1 VATAGVRR
9 LAHIARARSLALAPG
24 RLYDSAT
31 AEMTGDAGAGAAACA
46 AEQGRAPRNEDGSAP
61 DDVNAAAGLTR
72 DADAVEAYA
81 ADAAQPERASA
92 ATALGRARAALA
104 VARVRHGPRVSAFVV
119 ANFLPLGFA
128 LAVLVSLTWPLPG
141 RTVGSGLIAD
151 VRAVQAANNA
161 AVFLV
166 SGLTL
171 NLSDFKAATSD
182 WRAPTF
188 GLLAILGVTPMLGFA
203 ALRLPL
209 RPHEFAVGLAIFCV
223 VPTTLGVGVAL
234 TAAAKGNQALA
245 LALTVSTNLLGIATV
260 PYLLRAVLS
269 GTPSAA
275 VISVDPA
282 DLAIK
287 LVFTVLVPTAV
298 GVAAR
303 RASSRLTA
311 WVGAHRT
318 ALSLFSHCNL
328 VCIVWQTLSAASTTL
343 LRQRPGDVFIVIAIA
358 AALHLLMLAA
368 MHVVVAYGLRLPP
381 RERVAVVIMSA
392 QKSAPVAVTVI
403 TYITRSGV
411 QQGLLAIPALVGQLT
426 QIFIGSALARNLAKQ
441 VQLAEEVQAAPSEEE
456 QQQGA
461 PSEAEAGT
469 AARRIRLPG
478 AGEDKARLS

>member
-1 VATAGVRR
+1 MK
-9 LAHIARARSLALAPG
+9 
-24 RLYDSAT
+24 D
-31 AEMTGDAGAGAAACA
+31 DACDAACA
-46 AEQGRAPRNEDGSAP
+46 TEQGALPGDDAAHTRDDAAPQAAETTLSGQLCALC
-61 DDVNAAAGLTR
+61 AAA
-72 DADAVEAYA
+72 
-81 ADAAQPERASA
+81 RA
-92 ATALGRARAALA
+92 
-104 VARVRHGPRVSAFVV
+104 RHGPRLAAFVV
-119 ANFLPLGFA
+119 TNFLPLGFA
-128 LAVLVSLTWPLPG
+128 FAVLISLTWPLPG

-171 NLSDFKAATSD
+171 NLSDFRAAAND
-182 WRAPTF
+182 WRAPIF

-203 ALRLPL
+203 ALRIPL
-209 RPHEFAVGLAIFCV
+209 RPHEFSVGLAIFCV

-245 LALTVSTNLLGIATV
+245 LALTVITNLLGIATV
-260 PYLLRAVLS
+260 PYLLRAVLA

-303 RASSRLTA
+303 RSSTRLAA
-311 WVGAHRT
+311 WVSAHRT

-328 VCIVWQTLSAASTTL
+328 VCIVWQTLSAASATL
-343 LRQRPGDVFIVIAIA
+343 LQQRPGDVFIVIAIA
-358 AALHLLMLAA
+358 SALHLLMLAS
-368 MHVVVAYGLRLPP
+368 MHVVVAYGLRLHP

-403 TYITRSGV
+403 TYITRSGT

-441 VQLAEEVQAAPSEEE
+441 VQLAEEIPTQMGEEGSGEGSRAAEI
-456 QQQGA
+456 
-461 PSEAEAGT
+461 EAIGT
-469 AARRIRLPG
+469 ARRRLAG
-478 AGEDKARLS
+478 ADGEGEDASHAAQP

>member
-1 VATAGVRR
+1 MKGEAC
-9 LAHIARARSLALAPG
+9 
-24 RLYDSAT
+24 D
-31 AEMTGDAGAGAAACA
+31 AACV
-46 AEQGRAPRNEDGSAP
+46 AEQGALPDDNAPRD
-61 DDVNAAAGLTR
+61 AAAL
-72 DADAVEAYA
+72 
-81 ADAAQPERASA
+81 QPAESTLGGQFRASWA
-92 ATALGRARAALA
+92 AASA
-104 VARVRHGPRVSAFVV
+104 RHGPRACARLAVTAGLHTGAPCSAASTSRVSAFVV
-119 ANFLPLGFA
+119 AHFLPIGFA
-128 LAVLVSLTWPLPG
+128 LAVLISLTWPLPG

-171 NLSDFKAATSD
+171 NLSDFRAAAND

-203 ALRLPL
+203 ALRIPL
-209 RPHEFAVGLAIFCV
+209 RPHEFSVGLAIFCV

-245 LALTVSTNLLGIATV
+245 LALTVITNLLGIATV
-260 PYLLRAVLS
+260 PYLLRAVLT

-298 GVAAR
+298 GVVAR
-303 RASSRLTA
+303 RSSTRLAT
-311 WVGAHRT
+311 WVSAHRT

-328 VCIVWQTLSAASTTL
+328 VCIVWQTLSAASATL
-343 LRQRPGDVFIVIAIA
+343 LQQRPGDVFIVIAIA
-358 AALHLLMLAA
+358 SALHLLMLAA
-368 MHVVVAYGLRLPP
+368 MHVVVAYGLRLHP

-403 TYITRSGV
+403 TYITRSGT

-441 VQLAEEVQAAPSEEE
+441 VQLAEENTPQEDAVEGS
-456 QQQGA
+456 
-461 PSEAEAGT
+461 SEAEVGGAMTRRRLAGAEGDDAPH
-469 AARRIRLPG
+469 AAAQP
-478 AGEDKARLS
+478 

>member
-1 VATAGVRR
+1 
-9 LAHIARARSLALAPG
+9 
-24 RLYDSAT
+24 
-31 AEMTGDAGAGAAACA
+31 MTCETSAGAAACA
-46 AEQGRAPRNEDGSAP
+46 ADQGRAPRDDDTSAP
-61 DDVNAAAGLTR
+61 DGANAAVDHGR
-72 DADAVEAYA
+72 NADAAEAHA
-81 ADAAQPERASA
+81 VDAAQPERASE
-92 ATALGRARAALA
+92 ATALGRARSALA
-104 VARVRHGPRVSAFVV
+104 AARARHGPRVSAFVV

-141 RTVGSGLIAD
+141 RAVGSGLIAD

-182 WRAPTF
+182 WRAPTL

-275 VISVDPA
+275 VVSVDPA

-311 WVGAHRT
+311 WVAAHRT

-328 VCIVWQTLSAASTTL
+328 VCIVWQTLSAASATL

-358 AALHLLMLAA
+358 SALHLLMLAA
-368 MHVVVAYGLRLPP
+368 MHVVVTYGLRLPP

-441 VQLAEEVQAAPSEEE
+441 VQLAEEMQPGAPAEEE
-456 QQQGA
+456 QGA
-461 PSEAEAGT
+461 EAEAGT
-469 AARRIRLPG
+469 ATRRTREARV
-478 AGEDKARLS
+478 S

>member
-1 VATAGVRR
+1 
-9 LAHIARARSLALAPG
+9 
-24 RLYDSAT
+24 
-31 AEMTGDAGAGAAACA
+31 MTVEACGAGAASAAEQESPARDDRRSSVQLAQAGDADAACA
-46 AEQGRAPRNEDGSAP
+46 AEQGCAATETRDLAPAGFEAARAAQ
-61 DDVNAAAGLTR
+61 AAA
-72 DADAVEAYA
+72 
-81 ADAAQPERASA
+81 
-92 ATALGRARAALA
+92 ALGRARAALA
-104 VARVRHGPRVSAFVV
+104 AARARHGPRVSAFVV

-171 NLSDFKAATSD
+171 NLSDFRAATHD
-182 WRAPTF
+182 WRAPVF
-188 GLLAILGVTPMLGFA
+188 GLLAILGATPMLGFA

-234 TAAAKGNQALA
+234 TSAAKGNQALA
-245 LALTVSTNLLGIATV
+245 LALTVVTNLLGIATV

-275 VISVDPA
+275 VVSVDPA

-298 GVAAR
+298 GVGAR
-303 RASSRLTA
+303 RASPRLAA
-311 WVGAHRT
+311 WVAAHRT

-328 VCIVWQTLSAASTTL
+328 VCIVWQTLSAASATL
-343 LRQRPGDVFIVIAIA
+343 LRQRPGDVFIVIAA
-358 AALHLLMLAA
+358 AAVLHLLMLAA
-368 MHVVVAYGLRLPP
+368 MHVVVAYGLRLQP

-403 TYITRSGV
+403 TYVTRSAV

-426 QIFIGSALARNLAKQ
+426 QIFIGSALARALAKQ
-441 VQLAEEVQAAPSEEE
+441 VQLHEAAERAQPGPADEAAR
-456 QQQGA
+456 A
-461 PSEAEAGT
+461 AEAG
-469 AARRIRLPG
+469 AATRRRPAGGEGVADAAQG
-478 AGEDKARLS
+478 ATQTTQ